1 MSTCIAVTDSVER
14 WGVFEIALEGKTAG
28 NPFTD
33 YEIKGTFQ
41 GDCEHKCVDGFYDG
55 EGVYRVRF
63 MPSFTGE
70 YTYKIYGSFRD
81 GDAVEGRFMVTPAG
95 EGNHGPVRV
104 SHVFHFA
111 YEDGT
116 PYYSIG
122 TTCYVW
128 ALQREELQEQTL
140 ATLKDSAFNKI
151 RFCIFPKHYDYNLRE
166 PYSYPYEG
174 TPCDSSVL
182 TPENFHAYNGCA
194 PGNDWDYRRFNPKHF
209 AHLER
214 RIKDLMELGIEADLI
229 VMHPYDRW
237 GFSMM
242 SKEEDD
248 LYWKYVIA
256 RFAAYRNVWWSL
268 ANEYDLMPQKSLADW
283 ERYAAIICEKDVY
296 GHLRSIH
303 NCKQMYDYTRPW
315 ITHCSVQRID
325 PYLSGERVQ
334 EWRERYQKPVVLDEI
349 VYEGNIQHNWGNI
362 SGEEM
367 TRRFWEG
374 AVRGGYPGHGETY
387 LAEDHILWWSHGGV
401 LKGTSPERFKFLL
414 QILQET
420 PGPGLK
426 PYVPNP
432 FGEDLAGTVDSLIPV
447 PYYLYYYGYRR
458 PGFKEYYFDDEK
470 EYVAEVLDTWNMT
483 VTKSGT
489 FRGKFKV
496 ELPGREYIAV
506 RIYEKGLLA
515 E

>member
-33 YEIKGTFQ
+33 YEIKGAFQ

-334 EWRERYQKPVVLDEI
+334 EWR
-349 VYEGNIQHNWGNI
+349 
-362 SGEEM
+362 
-367 TRRFWEG
+367 
-374 AVRGGYPGHGETY
+374 
-387 LAEDHILWWSHGGV
+387 AEHGG
-401 LKGTSPERFKFLL
+401 
-414 QILQET
+414 
-420 PGPGLK
+420 
-426 PYVPNP
+426 
-432 FGEDLAGTVDSLIPV
+432 TVCYISAMTTA
-447 PYYLYYYGYRR
+447 RR
-458 PGFKEYYFDDEK
+458 WCWTRSCMREISSTTGAISAEK
-470 EYVAEVLDTWNMT
+470 
-483 VTKSGT
+483 
-489 FRGKFKV
+489 R
-496 ELPGREYIAV
+496 
-506 RIYEKGLLA
+506 
-515 E
+515 